1 MPWTISII
9 LLLLWLVG
17 LFTGVG
23 GGFIHL
29 LLIGALVV
37 LIFIRPAG
45 RTVV

>member
-17 LFTGVG
+17 LLTGVG

-37 LIFIRPAG
+37 LIFMRPRVAS
-45 RTVV
+45 

>member
-17 LFTGVG
+17 LLTGAG

-37 LIFIRPAG
+37 LIFMRPSG